1 MFEKFS
7 AGAIQAINAAR
18 EEALRLEFNQVDTDH
33 MLLGLTHEHHGVVA
47 RTLRKHRVELKQMRL
62 AVEQLRGRGYSMI
75 RMEDLMF
82 SAETMRALASAAQAN
97 PKLVESQD
105 LLCALMSD
113 PDNAA
118 VKVLRHLNLD
128 LEALKQTT
136 RELSGDEDGEPTEEI
151 AAIVPARFN
160 MRLLTPRAQQVLSYA
175 FAATRHFGHT
185 IVGTEQILTGLL
197 YVKESLASQV
207 LKENGVDVLA
217 VEAVASRLIGRG
229 SGTVA
234 GCLSLS
240 RWCEAVLEQAWIE
253 ARRLKHTRVGTGHV
267 LLGLTD
273 LDVSGALYLMDHL
286 DINLAQIR
294 YDVENA
300 FRSAEG
306 DPEPLEAYPSE
317 ADAEALMGEA

>member
-33 MLLGLTHEHHGVVA
+33 MLLGLAHEHHGVVA
-47 RTLRKHRVELKQMRL
+47 RTLRKHRVELKHLRL

-82 SAETMRALASAAQAN
+82 SAETMRALAAAAVAN
-97 PKLVESQD
+97 PKLVEGQD
-105 LLCALMSD
+105 ILVALLADADS
-113 PDNAA
+113 AA
-118 VKVLRHLNLD
+118 VRVLEHLRLD
-128 LEALKQTT
+128 LEALKQTS
-136 RELSGDEDGEPTEEI
+136 RELSGDEDGAPAEE
-151 AAIVPARFN
+151 ATGFVPARFN

-197 YVKESLASQV
+197 YVKDSLACQV
-207 LKENGVDVLA
+207 LRENGVQVLD

-229 SGTVA
+229 SGTVP

-240 RWCEAVLEQAWIE
+240 RWCESVLEQAWVE
-253 ARRLKHTRVGTGHV
+253 ARRLKHTRVGTGHL

-300 FRSAEG
+300 FAAAEG
-306 DPEPLEAYPSE
+306 DPEPDTAYPRDE
-317 ADAEALMGEA
+317 DVEALLGEA